1 MIQITFQAAFDPF
14 HASFRFFRLLE
25 IAQGLGE
32 LTVDQA
38 RILDFYLLFPFRVGE
53 IKLLARH
60 RKYKRVA
67 TEFIHLRP
75 YGELPSSFV
84 LFSRMQNIQVAA
96 LDTLVDN
103 GYLIDDKY
111 AQKIID
117 PTGKIAAP
125 EIAER
130 VEKLNSEQSAL
141 VDFIR
146 VLISEY
152 SVYGREGL
160 KARTGLLEYRY
171 DTV

>member
-14 HASFRFFRLLE
+14 HALFRFFRLLE

-38 RILDFYLLFPFRVGE
+38 RILDFYLLFPFRTGE
-53 IKLLARH
+53 IKLLAGH
-60 RKYKRVA
+60 RKYKRIA
-67 TEFIHLRP
+67 SDFIHLRP

-84 LFSRMQNIQVAA
+84 LFSRMQIIQVAA

-103 GYLIDDKY
+103 GYLVDDKY
-111 AQKIID
+111 AQKIIE
-117 PTGKIAAP
+117 PTGKIVAR